1 MKIKKVLNNNVVLV
15 ENDNN
20 AEMVVM
26 GRGLAFKKKSGEDIN
41 PSLVDKIFVLET
53 KGLSDKL
60 AQLINEIPPEH
71 LDLSDEVITYAK
83 SELPGKIS
91 DNIYLTLTDHI
102 SFSISRFQ
110 QGFTLKNA
118 LLWELKK
125 FYRHEF
131 EVALHALQIIE
142 RKTGYKL
149 PEDEAGSIALHLINA
164 QQSQN
169 DMGNTMNMTKII
181 NDVLTIVK
189 YHYGLEVDENSINYS
204 RFVTH
209 LRYFSYRLTQNESTI
224 EGEKELYKQVKK
236 KYPEAYR
243 CTQKIKAYL
252 SSSYDKNPNKDEM
265 LYLMLHIHR
274 ITSREKYNN

>member
-20 AEMVVM
+20 SEMIVM
-26 GRGLAFKKKSGEDIN
+26 GRGIAFKKKSGEDID
-41 PSLVDKIFVLET
+41 PSQVDKTFVLEA
-53 KGLSDKL
+53 KGLTDKL
-60 AQLINEIPPEH
+60 AHLINEIPSEH
-71 LDLSDEVITYAK
+71 LDLSDEIITYAK
-83 SELPGKIS
+83 SKLPGKIG

-110 QGFTLKNA
+110 QGFILKNA
-118 LLWELKK
+118 LLWEVKK
-125 FYRHEF
+125 FYRNEY

-164 QQSQN
+164 QQNQN
-169 DMGNTMNMTKII
+169 DMEDTMNMTKMV

-189 YHYGLEVDENSINYS
+189 YHYGLELDENSINYS

-209 LRYFSYRLTQNESTI
+209 LRYFAYRLTHNQSTI
-224 EGEKELYKQVKK
+224 EGEKELYEQVKA
-236 KYPEAYR
+236 KYPEAYQ
-243 CTQKIKAYL
+243 CTQKVKAYIE
-252 SSSYDKNPNKDEM
+252 STYGKNPNKDEM
-265 LYLMLHIHR
+265 LYLMLHINR
-274 ITSREKYNN
+274 ITSREKHNN